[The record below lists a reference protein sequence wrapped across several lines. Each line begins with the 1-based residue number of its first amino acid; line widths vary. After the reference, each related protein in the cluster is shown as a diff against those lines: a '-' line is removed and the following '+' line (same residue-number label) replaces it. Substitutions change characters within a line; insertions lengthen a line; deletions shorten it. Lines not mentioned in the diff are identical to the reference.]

1 MPCGAVNQHTLRELF
16 LALSG
21 LILFNPFWLL
31 SGDAHRGFCNP
42 LHVLKKCGIFD
53 RVNSR
58 EDEACNDEETVGP
71 LFLRKEISTHWI
83 AKQKIGFPHCCCVA
97 YLQTAPWLWV
107 KEHSSETWPIIFM
120 MQLSWYSFPDT
131 LGKELNHKDKQV
143 CLLTRYLSQSTPW
156 LKIGWYLQIPLL
168 SFLRNTTEIKGTV
181 CYFQKT
187 SL

>member
-58 EDEACNDEETVGP
+58 EDKTCDDEETVGP
-71 LFLRKEISTHWI
+71 LILRKEISTHWI
-83 AKQKIGFPHCCCVA
+83 AKQKCFPHCCSVA
-97 YLQTAPWLWV
+97 YLQTAPWLRV
-107 KEHSSETWPIIFM
+107 KEHGSETWPIIFM
-120 MQLSWYSFPDT
+120 MQLSWCAFPDT
-131 LGKELNHKDKQV
+131 LGRGLNHEDKQV
-143 CLLTRYLSQSTPW
+143 CLLTRCLCQSTPS
-156 LKIGWYLQIPLL
+156 LKIGWYPQIPLC
-168 SFLRNTTEIKGTV
+168 SFMKNTQEIKDTAR
-181 CYFQKT
+181 YFQKT